1 MAARTLHHDQIIAH
15 SLSAAF
21 FNLIL
26 ECASALARWLTRVLF
41 HLVRGASGG
50 KLYLL
55 VLRIK
60 IDGEEFVASNKAARG
75 IRARYFQISGD

>member
-1 MAARTLHHDQIIAH
+1 MALRALEEIIAH

-26 ECASALARWLTRVLF
+26 ECVRALSLARWLTRFVSF
-41 HLVRGASGG
+41 SGASGG

-60 IDGEEFVASNKAARG
+60 IDGEEFVASNKSSPRNSCEVFSDFG
-75 IRARYFQISGD
+75 